1 MRPARMLRVGA
12 VALVA
17 SVVLVLLPVVVPL
30 GGAAKYVVVPGLIGV
45 CFGLSC
51 MLNGW
56 IDAMRG
62 GE

>member
-1 MRPARMLRVGA
+1 MVRVGA
-12 VALVA
+12 IALA
-17 SVVLVLLPVVVPL
+17 GAVVLLLLPVVIPL
-30 GGAAKYVVVPGLIGV
+30 GGAAKYVVVPGLIGG

-56 IDAMRG
+56 IDGRKG